1 MRCDLGSFFLRAA
14 VTLVFLLA
22 VSSAHTQSLPSPSS
36 SQPVPSLDESNLQ
49 RLTGNPGLQA
59 RAAAGQVIGQAT
71 GQATDRA
78 IDEGR
83 LPDAFPLNHILLLL
97 QRSAAREQ
105 ELDQFMTEQYD
116 PHSANFHTWLTPQQF
131 GERFGPS
138 PADVEQVTRWLAQQ
152 GFTLNRVPAG
162 GLFVDFSGDAG
173 KIARAFHTEIHHYRL
188 NGEEH
193 YANASTP
200 SIPAALSP
208 WVSGF
213 RSLDDFHPHPQAHR
227 PGVAYFDREAG
238 RWSRAT
244 GAAAHLT
251 QTPGTVPLYIA
262 GPQDFATIYGID
274 QVWKQHAGAA
284 SSTPLLI
291 GTGQTIG
298 VVGESNPQSAD
309 IQTFRD
315 QFGITALGPNG
326 SVQLEN
332 PPSSVCAAPDPA
344 DNEPESYLDAEWAG
358 ATAPDA
364 TVDFV
369 ACGRQGVTSG
379 ADLAAAY
386 VIADPAHVQK
396 ISVLSTSYGDCEA
409 LPQSEANQFYV
420 SLWQQAAAEGITVVV
435 AAGDTGGD
443 GCQSVDTYATDGL
456 SVVNEASTP
465 YNIAAGGTDFSDVF
479 SGTASTYWST
489 ANSTNFASA
498 LSYIPETAW
507 NDSCASPL
515 VLATFGQSFQS
526 SFGANGFCTY
536 AAQQLIDPNTLFS
549 PYFNPFAGSGGLSG
563 VSARPG
569 WQTGVT
575 GIPSQ
580 GGRAVPDISMFA
592 SGGDVWSQ
600 TLILCDSGLANM
612 PAGTA
617 CDFTNAGDIFA
628 NYGGGTS
635 FVAPAFAGIMALI
648 DQKSGSRQGQANYV
662 LYPLAAQQY
671 VSSGNPAQP
680 SLATCAAYLGPQA
693 LSSCY
698 FHDISAT
705 PNPAAGAS
713 SAFLTSNT
721 AVPCTGTATS
731 AGTFTDSSTD
741 PASHNQNCYGYQIT
755 VTQNGTSLTTTPNY
769 YGVLSTTENAYAP
782 AFLAGP
788 GYDLATGLGSP
799 NVLALVNAPEWS
811 ALSIAPATLP
821 GGRVGS
827 AYTQAL
833 TASGRVAPYSW
844 SVVSGSL
851 PPGLS
856 LSASTGVISGT
867 PTAAAPFAFAIQVA
881 DSESTPVTAV
891 ASFSLTVAA
900 APIASATT
908 LASSSLISGIGMSVT
923 FTATVSGQGGV
934 PAGTVTFFNGSTSI
948 GTSTLTGGA
957 ATLTTSF
964 STAGTI
970 TVKASYSGDANFTAS
985 TSAPLTETIVVPG
998 FTATVNPGSL
1008 TIPRGKSGVVSV
1020 TLTPQG
1026 GFQGTVTFS
1035 CGTLPAD
1042 FSCDFAAPSV
1052 TFSGTGGA
1060 LTNKLTINSAVV
1072 PAASASISGGDPLRK
1087 LPAMT
1092 FWFPAFAGLLACG
1105 RHKRHDGHRNRLWML
1120 CLLCAWFAGAAAMSA
1135 CGGGRHEAPDGTYN
1149 IPIILT
1155 SPGLTT
1161 QTVNVIVM
1169 VQ

>member
-1 MRCDLGSFFLRAA
+1 MLCNLGSFFVRTAL
-14 VTLVFLLA
+14 TLIVLLA
-22 VSSAHTQSLPSPSS
+22 SSSAHAQSLPN
-36 SQPVPSLDESNLQ
+36 SQTAVPLDESNLQ
-49 RLTGNPGLQA
+49 RVTGNPGPRVA
-59 RAAAGQVIGQAT
+59 REL
-71 GQATDRA
+71 DR
-78 IDEGR
+78 GR
-83 LPDAFPLNHILLLL
+83 VPDAQPLNHILLMLR
-97 QRSAAREQ
+97 RSPAREQ
-105 ELDQFMTEQYD
+105 ELETFIAQQYD
-116 PHSANFHTWLTPQQF
+116 PHSADFHNWLTPEQF

-138 PADVEQVTRWLAQQ
+138 SADVQKVTHWLTQQ
-152 GFTLNRVPAG
+152 GFTVNRVSAG

-173 KIARAFHTEIHHYRL
+173 KIAQAFHTEIHHYRV
-188 NGEEH
+188 NGEDH
-193 YANASTP
+193 YANATDP
-200 SIPAALSP
+200 SIPAAFSP
-208 WVSGF
+208 FVSGF
-213 RSLDDFHPHPQAHR
+213 RSLDDFHPRPQVRH
-227 PGVAYFDREAG
+227 PGVAHLDREAG
-238 RWSRAT
+238 RWSRAN
-244 GAAAHLT
+244 GDAAHLT

-262 GPQDFATIYGID
+262 GPQDIATIYGIN

-309 IQTFRD
+309 IQSFRD
-315 QFGITALGPNG
+315 QFGITALGRNG

-332 PPSSVCAAPDPA
+332 PPSSVCTAPDPA
-344 DNEPESYLDAEWAG
+344 DNEPESYVDAEWAG

-386 VIADPAHVQK
+386 IIADPAHVQK

-420 SLWQQAAAEGITVVV
+420 SLWQQAAVEGITVVV

-443 GCQSVDTYATDGL
+443 GCQSVNTYATDGL

-479 SGTASTYWST
+479 SGTAGTYWST
-489 ANSTNFASA
+489 ANSANFQSA
-498 LSYIPETAW
+498 LSYIPEMAW

-536 AAQQLIDPNTLFS
+536 AAQQPIDPNIGLT
-549 PYFNPFAGSGGLSG
+549 PYFNPFAGSGGLST

-575 GIPSQ
+575 GIPAQ

-592 SGGDVWSQ
+592 SGGDTWSHA
-600 TLILCDSGLANM
+600 LILCDSGLANM

-617 CDFTNAGDIFA
+617 CDLTNANDIFA
-628 NYGGGTS
+628 NYDGGTS
-635 FVAPAFAGIMALI
+635 FVAPAFAGIMSLI

-671 VSSGNPAQP
+671 VINNIPAQP

-705 PNPAAGAS
+705 PNPVGGAS
-713 SAFLTSNT
+713 APFLTGTT

-731 AGTFTDSSTD
+731 VGTFTESSTD
-741 PASHNQNCYGYQIT
+741 PTSHDKNCYGYQIT
-755 VTQNGTSLTTTPNY
+755 VTQNGASLTTTPNY
-769 YGVLSTTENAYAP
+769 YGVLSTAENPNAP
-782 AFLAGP
+782 AFAAGP

-799 NVLALVNAPEWS
+799 NVPALVNAPEWS
-811 ALSIAPATLP
+811 ALSISPATLP
-821 GGRVGS
+821 AGKVGAAYSQTLAATGRF
-827 AYTQAL
+827 
-833 TASGRVAPYSW
+833 APYTW
-844 SVVSGSL
+844 SLVSGSL

-856 LSASTGVISGT
+856 LAASTGVISGT
-867 PTAAAPFAFAIQVA
+867 PTAAGPSAFVIQVA
-881 DSESTPVTAV
+881 DSESIPATAV
-891 ASFSLTVAA
+891 ASFSLTVTPA
-900 APIASATT
+900 ASATT
-908 LASSSLISGIGMSVT
+908 LSASALTTGTGMSVT
-923 FTATVSGQGGV
+923 FTATVSGSGAV
-934 PAGTVTFFNGSTSI
+934 PTGTVTFLSGSTSI
-948 GTSTLTGGA
+948 GKGALDGGV

-964 STAGTI
+964 ATAGTV
-970 TVKASYSGDANFTAS
+970 TVQASYSGDANFTAS

-998 FTATVNPGSL
+998 FTATVSPSSL
-1008 TIPRGKSGVVSV
+1008 TIPRSKSGMVNV

-1035 CGTLPAD
+1035 CGTLPAY
-1042 FSCDFAAPSV
+1042 FSCSFAEPTATFTASGAP
-1052 TFSGTGGA
+1052 
-1060 LTNKLTINSAVV
+1060 LTNQLTITTAAV
-1072 PAASASISGGDPLRK
+1072 PAASAALVGGDSHER
-1087 LPAMT
+1087 LPAV
-1092 FWFPAFAGLLACG
+1092 AFCLAGLLAYCRRKHRDG
-1105 RHKRHDGHRNRLWML
+1105 RMNRLWLL
-1120 CLLCAWFAGAAAMSA
+1120 CLLCTWFAGIAAMSA
-1135 CGGGRHEAPDGTYN
+1135 CGGGHEASDGTYSV
-1149 IPIILT
+1149 PIVLE
-1155 SPGLTT
+1155 SPGQASRAINVT
-1161 QTVNVIVM
+1161 VIV
-1169 VQ
+1169 Q